1 MTRHTKLGVEAEF
14 FKKLREGSRIKQK
27 IVTEYF
33 VSYNRV
39 MARGQ
44 REKVGYADLF
54 AGPGLYTNSAGHT
67 EKSIPILVCE
77 TAVGDE
83 LFRQKVHLWFN
94 DGDRKNY
101 EKLRVAIDGVQGV
114 ETLRYRPTI
123 DNKIIDSRW
132 VSVLEKMRVPSL
144 VFLDPCGYKGL
155 SLRLI
160 ASILGGFG
168 NDCIFFFNY
177 SRINMKLDLEIMN
190 RSVDEFFE
198 PARAKA
204 LRAEIQNR
212 SASEREKIILAA
224 VTASITD
231 AGAIPLLFRFKSD
244 QGRTSHHLVYASK
257 NRRAA
262 GMMKS
267 ILRSASPEIREGVG
281 SGEHNPR
288 ARELSGSLFAGLYEV
303 EERLLSMYLGREI
316 RFAALLEEEAH
327 TQYPENNYRDAILK
341 LEDDGRVV
349 VDPPAENRRFQ
360 ARGKKRTLPK
370 SVLIRFVGRGEH
382 GN

>member
-33 VSYNRV
+33 VAYNRV
-39 MARGQ
+39 MARG
-44 REKVGYADLF
+44 RRDKVGYADLF
-54 AGPGLYTNSAGHT
+54 AGPGLYTNNDGDT
-67 EKSIPILVCE
+67 QKSIPIVVCE
-77 TAVGDE
+77 TTVHNE
-83 LFRQKVHLWFN
+83 LFRQKAHLWFN
-94 DGDRKNY
+94 EGDRENY
-101 EKLRVAIDGVQGV
+101 QKLKAAIEEVPGVG
-114 ETLRYRPTI
+114 TLRYKPTI
-123 DNKIIDSRW
+123 GNKIIDARW
-132 VSVLEKMRVPSL
+132 VNVLKKLRVPTL

-155 SLRLI
+155 SLRLV
-160 ASILGGFG
+160 SSVLGGFG

-190 RSVDEFFE
+190 RSLDEFFE

-212 SASEREKIILAA
+212 SASEREEIILAA
-224 VTASITD
+224 VTSSITE
-231 AGAIPLLFRFKSD
+231 AGAIPLLFRFKSNR
-244 QGRTSHHLVYASK
+244 GRTSHHLIYASK
-257 NRRAA
+257 DQRAA

-267 ILRSASPEIREGVG
+267 ILRSASPDLKEGVG

-303 EERLLSMYLGREI
+303 EERLLSVYVGREI
-316 RFAALLEEEAH
+316 RFGALLEEEAQ
-327 TQYPENNYRDAILK
+327 TRYPESNYRDAV
-341 LEDDGRVV
+341 LELEAEGRVV

-360 ARGKKRTLPK
+360 AGGKKRTLPK
-370 SVLIRFVGRGEH
+370 SVLIRFLSEGDH